1 MWIPVLIII
10 GLGLLAY
17 HRFGSANSF
26 SFHSMTPSLRLNDII
41 FWSVLAFAFGGCET
55 GSFMAEEIKNPRRI
69 IPLALFVG
77 GLTIAFCYIVGT
89 VCVLLALPSSEVS
102 PLQGLVQAI
111 AKTSERVGL
120 LWFLPIAAF
129 LIALSNIGSSGAY
142 LAAVARLPFV
152 AGVDHYLPAS
162 FGKLHPRWG
171 TPWVALLT
179 QAVIGAIF
187 IFLGQAGTSV
197 QGAYEVLISM
207 SVISYF
213 IPYLYLFASMFKLQG
228 EPAGEEIIRVP
239 GGRPAAYVLAVVGF
253 AATLLTIA
261 LSVLPPPDEPNKA
274 LAVCKVVGGCGALV
288 LVGVGLYSAGK
299 RRALRDQA
307 F

>member
-1 MWIPVLIII
+1 
-10 GLGLLAY
+10 
-17 HRFGSANSF
+17 
-26 SFHSMTPSLRLNDII
+26 MTPSLRLNDII

-89 VCVLLALPSSEVS
+89 ICVLLALPSSEVS

-120 LWFLPIAAF
+120 PGFLPIAAF
-129 LIALSNIGSSGAY
+129 LIALSNVGSSGAY

-228 EPAGEEIIRVP
+228 EPAGDEIIRVP

-288 LVGVGLYSAGK
+288 LIGVGLYWAGK